1 MHEKRRGGIIS
12 MSKTNIVRAVASQ
25 TAQPRRRVASTIE
38 AFIGWMTDQLRKG
51 KKVTLSG
58 FGTFRVHH
66 RKARKGRNPRT
77 GEPLII
83 PSARFVRFKAG
94 TSLREEIR

>member
-1 MHEKRRGGIIS
+1 
-12 MSKTNIVRAVASQ
+12 MSKTNIVRAVTSQ
-25 TAQPRRRVASTIE
+25 TAQPGRRVASTIE
-38 AFIGWMTDQLRKG
+38 AFIGRMTDQLRKG

-58 FGTFRVHH
+58 FGTFRVHQ

-83 PSARFVRFKAG
+83 PAARVVRFKAG